1 MPSSFSQ
8 GRHILCLPKETGMRD
23 EIKLPEGRDA
33 GSVRTALA
41 SCNSFEEV
49 RALGVLFHGS
59 CEQITGE
66 LQGGGYDGVFWTADR
81 PSVAQAY
88 IPRSGST
95 TWLHEPREDER
106 GDYLKPSK
114 HIGFVM
120 RWALDRAGVTMEDL
134 DVTWNGL
141 QAWRWTIPDNW
152 PNEGDF
158 DDMIRGLGYEPDFR
172 GCYTVSTSY
181 SDAGEEIMPADW
193 TLPGQLIIA
202 LPQDDFTFK
211 QAMWS
216 EDGLGY
222 ASHNRVADFDSFSQ
236 SGQHGFSME
245 DCLQSD
251 HHGNVGHEAF
261 GILPEGIKRLS
272 WLSIPAVRH
281 DGPDMDVF
289 AKPET
294 PAFVTFMK
302 EINPNYKNVN
312 EIAVAE
318 EKEKENRLYA
328 IMTDSHQ
335 PCDKTILARMSP
347 ARSKVSGFW
356 TDRDPEGVWLMK
368 REDAEGVLSK
378 LHWNNPRIVR
388 AEKALSIIEAQ
399 RDALLEVKE
408 PFERSEP
415 KTDMPEISI

>member
-1 MPSSFSQ
+1 
-8 GRHILCLPKETGMRD
+8 MRD
-23 EIKLPEGRDA
+23 EITLAEGRDA
-33 GSVRTALA
+33 ERVRKALA

-49 RALGVLFHGS
+49 RALGALFHGS
-59 CEQITGE
+59 CEDIEGD
-66 LQGGGYDGVFWTADR
+66 LHGGGYDGVFWTADR

-95 TWLHEPREDER
+95 TWLHEPHESDR
-106 GDYLKPSK
+106 GDRLRPSK

-134 DVTWNGL
+134 DVTWNGM
-141 QAWRWTIPDNW
+141 QAWSWTIPDNW
-152 PNEGDF
+152 PTEGDF
-158 DDMIRGLGYEPDFR
+158 DDMIRSLGYEPDNR
-172 GCYTVSTSY
+172 GCYTVSTRY
-181 SDAGEEIMPADW
+181 GDDGEEIMPADW

-202 LPQDDFTFK
+202 LPNEDFCFK
-211 QAMWS
+211 PAMWS
-216 EDGLGY
+216 EDGQGY
-222 ASHNRVADFDSFSQ
+222 APHNRVADFDSFSQ

-251 HHGNVGHEAF
+251 SQGNVGHEAF

-272 WLSIPAVRH
+272 WMAIPAVRH
-281 DGPDMDVF
+281 DGADLDVF

-302 EINPNYKNVN
+302 EINPNYRTEN
-312 EIAVAE
+312 EIAMTE
-318 EKEKENRLYA
+318 EKENRLYA
-328 IMTDSHQ
+328 VMTDSHQ
-335 PCDKTILARMSP
+335 PYDKTILARMSP
-347 ARSKVSGFW
+347 VRFKVSGFW

-368 REDAEGVLSK
+368 RGEAEEVLSN
-378 LHWNNPRIVR
+378 LHWNNPRMVR
-388 AEKALSIIEAQ
+388 AEKALSIIKAQ

-415 KTDMPEISI
+415 ETDMPEIGI